1 MGLVHFPIELNSMAV
16 GAFRASCAVMVRITN
31 ISYQNSSFAHRFPD
45 HDDSQ
50 LDVCFEFD
58 RLKENDPN
66 TAILA
71 EKQAKTKHK
80 AVSMQELRQHM
91 LVVRPMN
98 YWPRPPQVVQVRR
111 HANDTEVPRFQVDW
125 DKEEAQ
131 CDWRGL
137 FTALYSEDKLATTL
151 TRRMVRLLHC
161 LRVKLTSP

>member
-1 MGLVHFPIELNSMAV
+1 MFRRNIFRRRPSSSIQV
-16 GAFRASCAVMVRITN
+16 GNNTYLQLCMVDVSIG
-31 ISYQNSSFAHRFPD
+31 YHRFPD